1 MMGQKIMM
9 GPKIRTPEHF
19 PMKKVLGSLPYK
31 VIKSHQSLRNILR
44 GRKILAV
51 GQKPRRRK
59 DTQMS
64 LRAIVS
70 PEAVFLGRS
79 VRAGRRLGRAK
90 DQGRRLLAKFLALIL
105 SAGWTLVMVIG
116 LRV

>member
-1 MMGQKIMM
+1 MIGPKIMM
-9 GPKIRTPEHF
+9 GRKKKTLENF

-31 VIKSHQSLRNILR
+31 VIKSLQSLRNILR
-44 GRKILAV
+44 GRKIVAV
-51 GQKPRRRK
+51 GQKTLRRK

-70 PEAVFLGRS
+70 PEAVFLGGS
-79 VRAGRRLGRAK
+79 VRAERGLGSAK

-105 SAGWTLVMVIG
+105 SAGWTLVMVIR